1 MSLTLHFHPLASFCW
16 KVLVALYETDTPFV
30 PNIVDLGDEQSRA
43 GFFKLWPL
51 GKFPVL
57 QDDARGALVPE
68 STIIVEY
75 LAQHHP
81 GRTVLIPADPELALQ
96 ARLADR
102 LYDFHLHEPMQKI
115 VGDRLRPEDRRDPLG
130 VEQARAQI
138 RATYA
143 LLERDMAGRQWALG
157 EVFSMADCA
166 AFPAL
171 FYADR
176 VEPLGQ
182 AHGTLA
188 AYLARLRRRPSVER
202 VVEEAR
208 PYFHFFPYHDGRE
221 P

>member
-16 KVLVALYETDTPFV
+16 KALIALYENDTPFV
-30 PNIVDLGDEQSRA
+30 PNIVDLGDEQSRTA
-43 GFFKLWPL
+43 FFRLWPL

-57 QDDARGALVPE
+57 QDSARGALVPE
-68 STIIVEY
+68 SSIIVEY
-75 LAQHHP
+75 LALHYP
-81 GRTVLIPADPELALQ
+81 GRTALVPADPEQALQ

-102 LYDFHLHEPMQKI
+102 LYDFHLHEPMQK
-115 VGDRLRPEDRRDPLG
+115 VVLDRLRPEDRRDPLG

-138 RATYA
+138 RAAYDMV
-143 LLERDMAGRQWALG
+143 ERDMAGRQWALG
-157 EVFSMADCA
+157 EAFSMADCA

-182 AHGTLA
+182 AHADLA

-202 VVEEAR
+202 VVQEAR
-208 PYFHFFPYHDGRE
+208 PYFRFFPYYDGRD

>member
-16 KVLVALYETDTPFV
+16 KALIALYENDTPFV

-43 GFFKLWPL
+43 AFFRLWPL

-57 QDDARGALVPE
+57 QDSARGALVPE
-68 STIIVEY
+68 SSIIVEY
-75 LAQHHP
+75 LELHYP
-81 GRTVLIPADPELALQ
+81 GRTALVPADPEQALQ

-102 LYDFHLHEPMQKI
+102 LYDFHLHEPMQK
-115 VGDRLRPEDRRDPLG
+115 VVLDRLRPEDRRDPLG

-138 RATYA
+138 RAAYDMV
-143 LLERDMAGRQWALG
+143 ERDMAGRQWALG
-157 EVFSMADCA
+157 EAFSMADCA

-182 AHGTLA
+182 AHADLA

-202 VVEEAR
+202 VVQEAR
-208 PYFHFFPYHDGRE
+208 PYFHFFPYYDGRD

>member
-16 KVLVALYETDTPFV
+16 KALIALYENDTPFA
-30 PNIVDLGDEQSRA
+30 PNIVDLGDEQSRTA
-43 GFFKLWPL
+43 FFRLWPL

-57 QDDARGALVPE
+57 EDSARGALVPE
-68 STIIVEY
+68 SSIIVEY
-75 LAQHHP
+75 LELHYP
-81 GRTVLIPADPELALQ
+81 GRTALVPADPEQALQ

-102 LYDFHLHEPMQKI
+102 LYDFHLHEPMQK
-115 VGDRLRPEDRRDPLG
+115 VVLDRLRPEDRRDPLG

-138 RATYA
+138 RAAYDMV
-143 LLERDMAGRQWALG
+143 ERDMAGRQWALG
-157 EVFSMADCA
+157 EAFSMADCA

-182 AHGTLA
+182 THADLA
-188 AYLARLRRRPSVER
+188 AYLARLRRRPSAER
-202 VVEEAR
+202 VVQEAR
-208 PYFHFFPYHDGRE
+208 PYFHFFPYYDGRD

>member
-16 KVLVALYETDTPFV
+16 KVLVALYETHTPFV

-81 GRTVLIPADPELALQ
+81 GRTMLIPADPELALQ

-188 AYLARLRRRPSVER
+188 AYLVRLRRRPSVER
-202 VVEEAR
+202 VVQEAR
-208 PYFHFFPYHDGRE
+208 PYFHFFPYHDGRD

>member
-16 KVLVALYETDTPFV
+16 KALIALYENDTPFV

-43 GFFKLWPL
+43 AFFRLWPL

-57 QDDARGALVPE
+57 QDSARGALVPE
-68 STIIVEY
+68 SSIIVEY
-75 LAQHHP
+75 LALHYP
-81 GRTVLIPADPELALQ
+81 GRTALVPADPEQALQ

-102 LYDFHLHEPMQKI
+102 LYDFHLHEPMQK
-115 VGDRLRPEDRRDPLG
+115 VVLDRLRPEDRRDPLG

-138 RATYA
+138 RAAYDMV
-143 LLERDMAGRQWALG
+143 ERDMAGRQWALG
-157 EVFSMADCA
+157 EAFSMADCA

-182 AHGTLA
+182 VHADLA

-202 VVEEAR
+202 VVQEAR
-208 PYFHFFPYHDGRE
+208 PYFHFFPYYDGRD

>member
-16 KVLVALYETDTPFV
+16 KALIALYENDTPFV

-43 GFFKLWPL
+43 AFFRLWPL

-57 QDDARGALVPE
+57 QDSARGALVPE
-68 STIIVEY
+68 SSIIVEY
-75 LAQHHP
+75 LALHYP
-81 GRTVLIPADPELALQ
+81 GRTALVPADPEQALQ

-102 LYDFHLHEPMQKI
+102 LYDFHLHEPMQK
-115 VGDRLRPEDRRDPLG
+115 VVLDRLRPEDRRDPLG

-138 RATYA
+138 RAAYDMV
-143 LLERDMAGRQWALG
+143 ERDMAGRQWALG
-157 EVFSMADCA
+157 EAFSMADCA

-182 AHGTLA
+182 AHADLA

-202 VVEEAR
+202 VVQEAR
-208 PYFHFFPYHDGRE
+208 PYFHFFPYYDGRD